1 MIKKNLRKKKSDL
14 YLVKIQISFEFLK
27 KKTQFSFYKK
37 PLIVIS
43 RFSIKKKNY
52 NKQSSKEHAKK
63 ILAKYLSMAIIYIK
77 NKTQ

>member
-1 MIKKNLRKKKSDL
+1 M
-14 YLVKIQISFEFLK
+14 
-27 KKTQFSFYKK
+27 
-37 PLIVIS
+37 
-43 RFSIKKKNY
+43 NY